1 MGGPRIRWALT
12 AVAGLAAIVLATS
25 VPAWAEEMSGPY
37 MAQEAGDPP
46 AMWIFT
52 PCGKGCADVL
62 FADGGTAQATMDHG
76 QWRLDDVGNSTA
88 IKCTAD
94 GTQSPGSAHY
104 SWDPITLA
112 GQVWATDDSGA
123 CGALPGTDTTGV
135 PFNLTRA
142 G

>member
-1 MGGPRIRWALT
+1 MTTGRVLT
-12 AVAGLAAIVLATS
+12 AVAAFAAIAIGTS
-25 VPAWAEEMSGPY
+25 SPAWAEDMSGPY
-37 MAQEAGDPP
+37 MAQEIGDPP
-46 AMWIFT
+46 AVWIFT
-52 PCGKGCADVL
+52 PCGSGCADVL
-62 FADGGTAQATMDHG
+62 FADGRTAQATIDRG

-123 CGALPGTDTTGV
+123 CGALPGTDTAGV

-142 G
+142 N